1 MKIPFTS
8 RIADISSLLLL
19 AVVLY
24 TSQPEKKQEPTSIAP
39 PKAQPPVTVA
49 ALTVPT
55 NEAYFDL
62 IMETSECLGENLWIG
77 GKVECVPARG
87 INTTNQTLNQRKF
100 ALKELTATGL
110 STYNS
115 YKLRNTN
122 GTLKAIGDKNGK
134 VFLQLQEGQM
144 QLQPTSGEAPI
155 IVAYQRTLPE
165 AVYRDDSVGNWICE

>member
-8 RIADISSLLLL
+8 RIADISSLLLF

-24 TSQPEKKQEPTSIAP
+24 TSRPEKQQEPQTIAP
-39 PKAQPPVTVA
+39 QIKQSPVTVA
-49 ALTVPT
+49 ALSVPT

-77 GKVECVPARG
+77 GKIECIPADTVIKLSQHSRS
-87 INTTNQTLNQRKF
+87 RHF
-100 ALKELTATGL
+100 ALKDLTATGL
-110 STYNS
+110 NTYNS

-122 GTLKAIGDKNGK
+122 GTLKAIGDRNGR

-144 QLQPTSGEAPI
+144 QLQPTTGEAPI

-165 AVYRDDSVGNWICE
+165 AVYHDDSAGNWICE